1 MKDTAA
7 PIKIVPISPDPSG
20 RVDGIS
26 TYCHALSQLFEDCEE
41 VRVTPP
47 LNCKVRESRL
57 VNFVF
62 GWHSLYTT
70 MKATKADVV
79 HVNGYTAF
87 NVFQSLVMARLL
99 RKRIVY
105 TAHWHP
111 FRMLRRPL
119 LGKVFF
125 YVMIRPFLGLPHRI
139 VTINSEDT
147 AFFSFAKHKVR
158 RIPHWNR
165 FKASELP
172 APVEKDKRMVLF
184 IGRFN
189 AFNKGFDYLYHL
201 PEGEYD
207 IHCVGRGE
215 VDVRSD
221 MTIHT
226 NIPDEELRALYA
238 KASLVVIPSM
248 YEAFSYVALEA
259 LTLNTPVLMSDR
271 VRIADYLGECQG
283 VDVFPYGDYDA
294 FVQKVATHIGSPVD
308 RDKVLDVFSPDNIRK
323 QYIKVYR
330 ESMGSK

>member
-7 PIKIVPISPDPSG
+7 PIIVVPISPDPNG
-20 RVDGIS
+20 KVNGIG

-57 VNFVF
+57 VNLVF
-62 GWHSLYTT
+62 GWRSLYTT

-165 FKASELP
+165 FKVSELP

-207 IHCVGRGE
+207 IHCVGKGE
-215 VDVRSD
+215 VEVRSD

-226 NIPDEELRALYA
+226 NVPDEELRALYA
-238 KASLVVIPSM
+238 QASLVVIPSM

-259 LTLNTPVLMSDR
+259 LVMGTPVLMSDR
-271 VRIADYLGECQG
+271 VRIADYLGGCRG
-283 VDVFPYGDYDA
+283 ASIFPFGDYAA
-294 FVQKVATHIGSPVD
+294 FVREVAAHIGEDVD
-308 RDKVLDVFSPDNIRK
+308 RDKVLETFSPEAIRR
-323 QYIKVYR
+323 QYEQVYH
-330 ESMGSK
+330 EAAGK

>member
-1 MKDTAA
+1 MKESTA
-7 PIKIVPISPDPSG
+7 PIKVVPISPDPKG
-20 RVDGIS
+20 KVDGIS
-26 TYCHALSQLFEDCEE
+26 TYCHALAQLFEDCDE
-41 VRVTPP
+41 VAVTPP
-47 LNCKVRESRL
+47 LNCPVKESRL

-62 GWHSLYTT
+62 GWKNLYKT

-99 RKRIVY
+99 RKRVVY

-111 FRMLRRPL
+111 FRMLRRPA

-125 YVMIRPFLGLPHRI
+125 YVLIRPFLGFADRI

-147 AFFSFAKHKVR
+147 AFFSFAKDRVR

-165 FKASELP
+165 FKADVLP
-172 APVEKDKRMVLF
+172 APVEKDKRMILF

-207 IHCVGRGE
+207 IHCVGKGE
-215 VDVRSD
+215 VEVRSD

-238 KASLVVIPSM
+238 RASLVVIPSM
-248 YEAFSYVALEA
+248 YEAFSYVTLEA
-259 LTLNTPVLMSDR
+259 LAMNTPVLMSDR
-271 VRIADYLGECQG
+271 VRIADYLGDCQG
-283 VDVFPYGDYDA
+283 AEVFAYGDFDA
-294 FVQKVATHIGSPVD
+294 FVRKVATHIGSPVD
-308 RDKVLDVFSPDNIRK
+308 REKVLEIFSPENIRK
-323 QYIKVYR
+323 KYAEVYR
-330 ESMGSK
+330 EAMG

>member
-7 PIKIVPISPDPSG
+7 PIIVVPISPDPNG
-20 RVDGIS
+20 KVNGIG

-57 VNFVF
+57 VNLVF
-62 GWHSLYTT
+62 GWRSLYTT

-139 VTINSEDT
+139 VTIIRR
-147 AFFSFAKHKVR
+147 FSV
-158 RIPHWNR
+158 
-165 FKASELP
+165 S
-172 APVEKDKRMVLF
+172 
-184 IGRFN
+184 
-189 AFNKGFDYLYHL
+189 
-201 PEGEYD
+201 
-207 IHCVGRGE
+207 
-215 VDVRSD
+215 
-221 MTIHT
+221 
-226 NIPDEELRALYA
+226 
-238 KASLVVIPSM
+238 PS
-248 YEAFSYVALEA
+248 
-259 LTLNTPVLMSDR
+259 TR
-271 VRIADYLGECQG
+271 
-283 VDVFPYGDYDA
+283 
-294 FVQKVATHIGSPVD
+294 
-308 RDKVLDVFSPDNIRK
+308 
-323 QYIKVYR
+323 
-330 ESMGSK
+330 